1 MGQGLQ
7 NHALANG
14 EKIARMK
21 GTVMSTFPQ
30 ALGPAAQNHHRA
42 EVSRALKSNLRG
54 VEDELIH

>member
-30 ALGPAAQNHHRA
+30 ALGASCA
-42 EVSRALKSNLRG
+42 KSSSS
-54 VEDELIH
+54 